1 MPDNEWK
8 TAHASCVLVGRSAI
22 LIRGPAG
29 SGKSRLALALL
40 DTAKNGLLPFAR
52 LVADDRV
59 QLLAAHG
66 RLVARAPAAIAG
78 KIEVRG
84 FGIRAVGHESPALVG
99 LVVDLAAEDAAGCR
113 KRPPGASKFR
123 VSVCRAF
130 RLQRGK
136 TRCHRF
142 SRRYPPSRGR
152 DPWRLPSQPHLTNMA
167 PRRPG
172 RQAMPSM
179 LASQ

>member
-99 LVVDLAAEDAAGCR
+99 LVVDLAAEDAAR
-113 KRPPGASKFR
+113 MPEEAARR
-123 VSVCRAF
+123 VEISGVS
-130 RLQRGK
+130 L
-136 TRCHRF
+136 
-142 SRRYPPSRGR
+142 S
-152 DPWRLPSQPHLTNMA
+152 RLPVATGENALA
-167 PRRPG
+167 PV
-172 RQAMPSM
+172 
-179 LASQ
+179 LAALSTVTGA

>member
-1 MPDNEWK
+1 MPDKEWK

-40 DTAKNGLLPFAR
+40 DAAKSGLLPFAR

-84 FGIRAVGHESPALVG
+84 FGISAVGYESPVLVG
-99 LVVDLAAEDAAGCR
+99 LVVDLAAEDAGRMPEEAAR
-113 KRPPGASKFR
+113 R
-123 VSVCRAF
+123 VEISGVS
-130 RLQRGK
+130 L
-136 TRCHRF
+136 
-142 SRRYPPSRGR
+142 S
-152 DPWRLPSQPHLTNMA
+152 RLPVAAGENALP
-167 PRRPG
+167 PV
-172 RQAMPSM
+172 
-179 LASQ
+179 LAALSTVTGA

>member
-40 DTAKNGLLPFAR
+40 DAAKSGLLPFAR

-99 LVVDLAAEDAAGCR
+99 LVVDLAAEDAAR
-113 KRPPGASKFR
+113 MPEEAARR
-123 VSVCRAF
+123 VEISGVS
-130 RLQRGK
+130 L
-136 TRCHRF
+136 
-142 SRRYPPSRGR
+142 S
-152 DPWRLPSQPHLTNMA
+152 RLPVAAGGNALP
-167 PRRPG
+167 PV
-172 RQAMPSM
+172 
-179 LASQ
+179 LAALSTVTGA